1 MSLIEEVNNKFLDV
15 LLLVILMGGFVFILS
30 AKNNLNENETG
41 TGTEFKN
48 TKKPTDKAEM
58 PKLSRREMNANI
70 AIFNKALE
78 FNINRL
84 DGKIDDKS
92 YAGQY
97 GFRNGD
103 LGPVVNFHQKFRLN
117 KLVHAKDEV
126 VVSDLNNRTNLYAE
140 VKSNV
145 NHNKGESAI
154 RELGWRNWWLR
165 QKSKFGVSEG
175 KDFENI
181 PTREYLNNLENT
193 QNIYLEK
200 K

>member
-1 MSLIEEVNNKFLDV
+1 MSLVEELNNKFLDV
-15 LLLVILMGGFVFILS
+15 LLFVIIMGGFIFVLS
-30 AKNNLNENETG
+30 ANNNELKKPLAKATNTLTG
-41 TGTEFKN
+41 T
-48 TKKPTDKAEM
+48 PTAAAILMSKRQLDAQI
-58 PKLSRREMNANI
+58 MN
-70 AIFNKALE
+70 FNKALE

-97 GFRNGD
+97 GYRNGD

-126 VVSDLNNRTNLYAE
+126 VVSDLNNRRNLYSEILA
-140 VKSNV
+140 
-145 NHNKGESAI
+145 NKASESAI
-154 RELGWRNWWLR
+154 KELGWRNWWLR
-165 QKSKFGVSEG
+165 KKTKFDVNDN
-175 KDFENI
+175 KNFDNI

>member
-1 MSLIEEVNNKFLDV
+1 MSLIEELNNKFLDV

-30 AKNNLNENETG
+30 AKNNNIQIE
-41 TGTEFKN
+41 
-48 TKKPTDKAEM
+48 TKKTETVVKNPV
-58 PKLSRREMNANI
+58 LSKHNMDVNI
-70 AIFNKALE
+70 ANFNKTLE

-117 KLVHAKDEV
+117 KLVHAKDEI
-126 VVSDLNNRTNLYAE
+126 VVSDLNNRTNLYVE

-145 NHNKGESAI
+145 NPDKGESAI

>member
-1 MSLIEEVNNKFLDV
+1 MSLVEELNNKFLDV
-15 LLLVILMGGFVFILS
+15 LLFVIIMGGFIFVLS
-30 AKNNLNENETG
+30 ANNNELQ
-41 TGTEFKN
+41 
-48 TKKPTDKAEM
+48 KPA
-58 PKLSRREMNANI
+58 NASVTTSPTPTPTVSSLMAKRQMDATIRN
-70 AIFNKALE
+70 FNKVLE

-126 VVSDLNNRTNLYAE
+126 VVSDLNNRRNLYAQ
-140 VKSNV
+140 VLA
-145 NHNKGESAI
+145 NKVAESAI
-154 RELGWRNWWLR
+154 KELGWRNWWLR
-165 QKSKFGVSEG
+165 KKTKFGVNDN
-175 KDFENI
+175 KNFDDI
-181 PTREYLNNLENT
+181 PTRDYLNNLENT

-200 K
+200 N

>member
-1 MSLIEEVNNKFLDV
+1 MSLIEELNNKFLDV

-30 AKNNLNENETG
+30 AKNNNIQIE
-41 TGTEFKN
+41 
-48 TKKPTDKAEM
+48 TKKTEKVVKNPV
-58 PKLSRREMNANI
+58 LSKHNMDVNI
-70 AIFNKALE
+70 ANFNKTLE

-117 KLVHAKDEV
+117 KLVHAKDEI
-126 VVSDLNNRTNLYAE
+126 VVSDLNNRTNLYVE

-145 NHNKGESAI
+145 NPDKGESAI